1 MLSSTMS
8 VRTKPGQIAF
18 TVTPYG
24 AASNAT
30 SFVRPSTACLEET
43 YAARFGPIGTLLEV
57 DAMLM
62 TRPDRRSNIS
72 PMISRIV
79 KK

>member
-8 VRTKPGQIAF
+8 VSTNPGQIAF
-18 TVTPYG
+18 TVTPWG

-30 SFVRPSTACLEET
+30 SFVSPSTACLDDT

-57 DAMLM
+57 EAMLM
-62 TRPDRRSNIS
+62 TRPALRSNIS

-79 KK
+79 